1 MCQRSP
7 SKVSGLFSKSS
18 ALFTANFR
26 FVAVLYIPYLVPSIF
41 FDARLVRS
49 NRLVK
54 SNKMQQN
61 VAKTGWELTKVA
73 RIGRSRSVYGQKR
86 VEGGVGQSCEPKRSV
101 CCLHNSAHPFLAKKR
116 PGAPVFGHCPIYI
129 LGVAGICWLVYI
141 TPGI

>member
-1 MCQRSP
+1 MSP
-7 SKVSGLFSKSS
+7 SKVWGLFIKIS
-18 ALFTANFR
+18 AIFTANFR

-86 VEGGVGQSCEPKRSV
+86 VEGGVANHVSPNSV
-101 CCLHNSAHPFLAKKR
+101 FAAFILLPTRFWPRTDRELPFLAI
-116 PGAPVFGHCPIYI
+116 AQN
-129 LGVAGICWLVYI
+129 
-141 TPGI
+141 